1 MSERTVELHDRPDG
15 TGQTRRPIGP
25 GPMSRQI
32 RTVAR
37 PVVFTMIPY
46 VAGKTVEA
54 VQREHGTHDIV
65 KLSSNENPLGAS
77 PRVFEAINEA
87 LPHLMWYPEQSFI
100 DLRDAL
106 AEANGVAADNICV
119 GHGSEAIIQLIPQL
133 CVRPGDDVVLAEA
146 TYGRYSEVSKLME
159 ANLVCVPLRDLRYD
173 LEAMAA
179 AVTGRTRIIWIANP
193 NNPTGTFVTRD
204 EVQALLDEVPRTVFV
219 VLDQA
224 YLEYTDDP
232 DYPDALDFLKAG
244 YDNIIVLRTFSK
256 AYGLAGI
263 RLGYAVATACVCRLI
278 DTIKEPFNLNRI
290 SVVAGPAALADKEW
304 TRYCV
309 EQNRLGRDLLT
320 AELTALGLG
329 PVPSQTNFVLFDA
342 KQNADDLFERMQ
354 RRGVIIR
361 PATAWGL
368 PTFVR
373 VTVGTPE
380 QNRRFLEVLKEET
393 A

>member
-1 MSERTVELHDRPDG
+1 MSEPGIEPQHVSAG
-15 TGQTRRPIGP
+15 IGQTCRPIDP
-25 GPMSRQI
+25 GPMSRAI
-32 RTVAR
+32 GSVIR

-54 VQREHGTHDIV
+54 VRREHGIEDVV

-77 PRVFEAINEA
+77 PRVLAAITEA

-100 DLRDAL
+100 DLKEAL
-106 AEANGVAADNICV
+106 AAANGVAPDNICV
-119 GHGSEAIIQLIPQL
+119 GHGSETIIQLIPQL
-133 CVRPGDDVVLAEA
+133 CVRPGDDVVLAEV

-179 AVTGRTRIIWIANP
+179 AVTERTRIVWIANP

-204 EVQALLDEVPRTVFV
+204 EVKVFLEAVPRTVFV
-219 VLDQA
+219 VIDQA
-224 YLEYTDDP
+224 YLEYADDP
-232 DYPDALDFLKAG
+232 DYPDALEFLKAG

-263 RLGYAVATACVCRLI
+263 RLGYAISTAPVRQLI
-278 DTIKEPFNLNRI
+278 DTIKEPFNLNRV
-290 SVVAGPAALADKEW
+290 SVVAGPVALEDEEW
-304 TRYCV
+304 TRRCV
-309 EQNRLGRDLLT
+309 EENRAGRDLLT
-320 AELTALGLG
+320 TELTALGLD
-329 PVPSQTNFVLFDA
+329 PVPSQTNFVFFNA
-342 KQNADDLFERMQ
+342 KQDADNLFERMQ

-361 PATAWGL
+361 PASAWGL
-368 PTFVR
+368 PTYVR

-380 QNRRFLEVLKEET
+380 QNRRFLEVLKEEI